1 MTRRTKKPSLG
12 RPPIPR
18 EWSLHSDERMMEV
31 EEFRFKGAAQWRGGG
46 GGHDAGGENA
56 APATRQQGSG
66 GGGAATGARDHPA
79 ARPAQGNPNLV
90 ALGARNK
97 LDRRNP
103 RDDDKPQPT
112 RAPPSAADP
121 RRDGDGEKLRYLR
134 PYGQLTPLSDED
146 ESTMAPAPAPLTA
159 PNGQPGPHPSFI
171 EVAKPYVFQ
180 QKVEQFLAAIG
191 MAEAKEDSIRLQ
203 GVQLI
208 DNVRKSLQLP
218 VRTFNTACVYYHK
231 FRLIHSDN
239 EYNIVEAA
247 LAALFTACKIE
258 DTLKKSKEIICASFN
273 LKLPLADQLS
283 PDDPVSTGPPL
294 HVYNPKPLINMQRF
308 SRLKQL
314 EQPSKVI
321 IGLERLML
329 EGAGFDFRSRQPQKL
344 VIKLARWCGFAK
356 ERVGKTAYNMSLD
369 LYRTFAPLKQTTA
382 AMALACVELA
392 ARLCDARLERIQ
404 ALEYAR
410 WKVSRA
416 EVMETMLDLL
426 DLYTH
431 HRNTSLIGPH
441 HPLDTY
447 INVRI
452 ALNQESKDARLPRYT
467 QYASPATTTPST
479 ATTTAVGT
487 PSSTLPP
494 KPTTAAA
501 AATTTPN
508 GLPPKPGTTTTTT
521 PTPATNGTLQQ
532 LPPTAPAAAAAAA
545 AGVTLPI
552 SAIGTRGVG
561 GTVRFMLDPA
571 RAQGEKRE
579 VQRYFV
585 DEEEEYA
592 VEVEVAGSSANND
605 ARNDSG
611 AERERERE
619 RERDRDRERERERER
634 ERDRDRERERERD
647 RDRDRER
654 ERERDRD
661 RDGRDRGRGR
671 R

>member
-66 GGGAATGARDHPA
+66 GGGATTGARDHPA

-218 VRTFNTACVYYHK
+218 IRTFNTACVYYHK

-283 PDDPVSTGPPL
+283 PDDP
-294 HVYNPKPLINMQRF
+294 RF

-392 ARLCDARLERIQ
+392 ARLCDARLERVQ

-467 QYASPATTTPST
+467 QYASPPTTTPST

-487 PSSTLPP
+487 PMSSTLPP
-494 KPTTAAA
+494 KPTAAA
-501 AATTTPN
+501 AAAATPN

-605 ARNDSG
+605 GGRNDSG
-611 AERERERE
+611 AE

-634 ERDRDRERERERD
+634 ERDRDRDRERERDRD

-661 RDGRDRGRGR
+661 RDRDNRDRGRGR